1 MISLNQL
8 RAFLT
13 AARTGSFTAAASELG
28 VTQASIS
35 ELVRR
40 MEDEYKIPVFTRG
53 SRRLAL
59 TPAGRELLG
68 HAEQAVA
75 AADNASHAL
84 RAVHSLTGGV
94 ATFGV
99 LRNADYYFL
108 SDLVARFHDLYPLVK
123 VRLVGLNSTDVA
135 AAVAEGSLEA
145 GLVIL
150 PIDEAELKVTP
161 LMRDEVLYASSD
173 LSHVKRPV
181 RISDLTNARLILYDA
196 HAGWKD
202 PTRRQLA
209 ERCQLAGVKLEPW
222 IEVEHVE
229 AALSLVARGI
239 GDKFI
244 SRAVAASAACP
255 PSITT
260 VPLAEPLY
268 DTIAFVRRE
277 ASPLSPATREIARL
291 AREMLT
297 SYPSPNRPKNA
308 PRK

>member
-1 MISLNQL
+1 MSLNQL

-13 AARTGSFTAAASELG
+13 AARTGSFTAAGVELG
-28 VTQASIS
+28 VAQASIS
-35 ELVRR
+35 ELIRR
-40 MEDEYKIPVFTRG
+40 MEDEYKIQVFTRG

-59 TPAGRELLG
+59 TSAGRELLG
-68 HAEQAVA
+68 PAEQAVA
-75 AADNASHAL
+75 AADMASQAL

-99 LRNADYYFL
+99 LRNAEYYFL
-108 SDLVARFHDLYPLVK
+108 SDLVAQFHDLYPLVK
-123 VRLVGLNSTDVA
+123 VRLIGLNSTDVA
-135 AAVAEGSLEA
+135 AAVSEGSLEA

-161 LMRDEVLYASSD
+161 LMRDEVLYASCD
-173 LSHVKRPV
+173 PSHVKRPV
-181 RISDLTNARLILYDA
+181 RISDLIKARLILYDA
-196 HAGWKD
+196 HAGGKD
-202 PTRRQLA
+202 PTRRQLG
-209 ERCQLAGVKLEPW
+209 ERCQLVGVKLEPW

-239 GDKFI
+239 GDTFI
-244 SRAVAASAACP
+244 SRAVATSAACP

-260 VPLAEPLY
+260 VPFAEPLY
-268 DTIAFVRRE
+268 DTIALVRRE
-277 ASPLSPATREIARL
+277 GSPLSPATREIARL

-297 SYPSPNRPKNA
+297 SYPSSNRPKIA